1 MYARLHASY
10 LQMEGADGET
20 LGERLD
26 MDRLRDGF
34 DRLQARHPASDYLL
48 NLRAYAACR
57 LGDARTYARLSG
69 LVGRRPSS
77 TAWSTDTTP
86 QTCDERFQL
95 AGPAALMDPVATPFG
110 GKDKPLSAADAEW
123 VRRQTAV
130 ALAAAEPV
138 RTAITQYVERH
149 GALPSDAVLRDTPE
163 FTAVDPMGA
172 VITIGL
178 GASIDMKL
186 VGGPLNG
193 QKFSWTPIEQNG
205 EIKWWCAQEKIP
217 EEFLGPPCR

>member
-1 MYARLHASY
+1 
-10 LQMEGADGET
+10 
-20 LGERLD
+20 
-26 MDRLRDGF
+26 
-34 DRLQARHPASDYLL
+34 
-48 NLRAYAACR
+48 
-57 LGDARTYARLSG
+57 
-69 LVGRRPSS
+69 
-77 TAWSTDTTP
+77 
-86 QTCDERFQL
+86 
-95 AGPAALMDPVATPFG
+95 MDPVATPFG